1 MIAHASLMPK
11 ASRRLRRRGRDM
23 LEMMPQRILAIILVI
38 GGLPCSTPWG
48 QPASSWRPMHPLH
61 IALHDGFQGHTVV
74 ITVDGREVYN
84 QSSVTTNVAI
94 SRADAFDI
102 QVASNTVR
110 IEVSVEPGGRQGSTE
125 VDVTQYP
132 FVAVSLER
140 NGSITFQPS
149 TQLFRYM

>member
-1 MIAHASLMPK
+1 MIAHAPLMPN
-11 ASRRLRRRGRDM
+11 ASRGLRRRGRDM
-23 LEMMPQRILAIILVI
+23 VDLTPQRILAITLVI
-38 GGLPCSTPWG
+38 GGLLCSAPWG
-48 QPASSWRPMHPLH
+48 QPTGSGRPMHPLH

-84 QSSVTTNVAI
+84 QSSVTTNLAI
-94 SRADAFDI
+94 SRADAFDV

-110 IEVSVEPGGRQGSTE
+110 IDVSVEPGGRQGSTE

-140 NGSITFQPS
+140 DGSITFQPS
-149 TQLFRYM
+149 TQRFRYM

>member
-11 ASRRLRRRGRDM
+11 ASRALRRRGYDM
-23 LEMMPQRILAIILVI
+23 VDLTPQRILAIILVI
-38 GGLPCSTPWG
+38 GGLLCSTPWG
-48 QPASSWRPMHPLH
+48 QPASPGRPMHPLH

-84 QSSVTTNVAI
+84 QSSVTTNLAI
-94 SRADAFDI
+94 SRADAFDV

-110 IEVSVEPGGRQGSTE
+110 IEVSVEPGGRKGSTE

-140 NGSITFQPS
+140 DGSIAFQPS